1 MRKYT
6 GRLIVGFF
14 IYCYYRITSIISGH
28 ELYEFNTTSLLYLI
42 YTLISVML
50 VWEIAAR
57 SIRFYKKGICKMQGN
72 PSFIIRKV
80 ATRVGLITLP
90 VVILATYLHSFYIS
104 PWLDYPVRIPS
115 QDYFI
120 HMLTQSIVLTLL
132 IIAYEV
138 IMVYKDLSVRDA
150 RERVLIE
157 KELHVAR
164 YESLKNQLNPHFLFN
179 SFSVLTSLISEDA
192 KLAEAFVASLSRMYR
207 YILDHKDDKLVS
219 LKEEMRFL
227 NQYLFLLK
235 IRHEEGIRITNSISL
250 HEEDILLPSLSLQM
264 LVENAVKHNQFSKAD
279 PLEIVLSNE
288 GEDFLVVRNK
298 LKKPKTPVDSTGTGL
313 SNLSKRYQLSF
324 DADIEVSQDA
334 EHYQVKLPI
343 QRRSA

>member
-14 IYCYYRITSIISGH
+14 IYCYYRITSIVTGH
-28 ELYEFNTTSLLYLI
+28 ELYEFSTTSLLYLI

-57 SIRFYKKGICKMQGN
+57 SINYYKKGICGLQGN
-72 PSFIIRKV
+72 ASFIIRKM

-104 PWLDYPVRIPS
+104 PWLDDPVRVPS
-115 QDYFI
+115 EDYFVN
-120 HMLTQSIVLTLL
+120 MLTQSIVLTLL

-138 IMVYKDLSVRDA
+138 IMVYKDLAVQDA

-164 YESLKNQLNPHFLFN
+164 YESLKNQINPHFLFN
-179 SFSVLTSLISEDA
+179 SFSVLSSLISEDA
-192 KLAEAFVASLSRMYR
+192 KLAEAFVNSLSRMYR

-219 LKEEMRFL
+219 LQEEMRFL
-227 NQYLFLLK
+227 NQYIFLLK

-250 HEEDILLPSLSLQM
+250 NEEAILMPSLSLQM
-264 LVENAVKHNQFSKAD
+264 LVENAVKHNHFSKSE
-279 PLEIVLSNE
+279 PLEIILRNE
-288 GEDFLVVRNK
+288 GEDYIVVENK
-298 LKKPKTPVDSTGTGL
+298 LSKPPSEVHSTGTGL
-313 SNLSKRYQLSF
+313 SNLSKRFQLSF
-324 DADIEVSQDA
+324 DADIQVE
-334 EHYQVKLPI
+334 ETETHYLVKLPI
-343 QRRSA
+343 QGRSA